1 VTKEW
6 CAVSYFAAAFA
17 RRGGDWL
24 ATEIDLDDAEDVEG
38 VAEVAAEV
46 DADDG
51 IVVVLVEEEEWFG
64 VVRVE
69 PDEDPRVFV
78 SEGAEA
84 GRTPVGETLVSE
96 IAADYLDDD
105 APASGRGV
113 VLPPEPLGEAGLLDD
128 LGASAETLN
137 RLASSTST
145 TPADAVAELAERI
158 GFVDVL
164 ETVR

>member
-1 VTKEW
+1 M
-6 CAVSYFAAAFA
+6 SYFAAAFA

-24 ATEIDLDDAEDVEG
+24 ATEIDLDDVDGVEG
-38 VAEVAAEV
+38 VSEVAAEV

-69 PDEDPRVFV
+69 PGEDPRVFV
-78 SEGAEA
+78 SDGAEA
-84 GRTPVGETLVSE
+84 VRTPVGQTLASE
-96 IAADYLDDD
+96 IAVDYADDD
-105 APASGRGV
+105 TAASGRGV
-113 VLPPEPLGEAGLLDD
+113 TLPASPAGESGLLDD
-128 LGASAETLN
+128 LGVSAETLK
-137 RLASSTST
+137 RLAGASST

>member
-1 VTKEW
+1 M
-6 CAVSYFAAAFA
+6 SYFAAAFA

-24 ATEIDLDDAEDVEG
+24 ATEIDLDDAEGVDG
-38 VAEVAAEV
+38 VAEAAAEV

-78 SEGAEA
+78 SDGAEA
-84 GRTPVGETLVSE
+84 GRTPVGGTLVSE

-105 APASGRGV
+105 EVPVSGRGV
-113 VLPPEPLGEAGLLDD
+113 ALPAEPLGEAGLLDD

-137 RLASSTST
+137 RLAGATST
-145 TPADAVAELAERI
+145 TPADAVAEIAERI

>member
-1 VTKEW
+1 M
-6 CAVSYFAAAFA
+6 SYFAAAFA

-24 ATEIDLDDAEDVEG
+24 ATEIDLDDAEDVDG

-78 SEGAEA
+78 SDGAEA
-84 GRTPVGETLVSE
+84 GRTPVGETVVSE
-96 IAADYLDDD
+96 IAADYADDE
-105 APASGRGV
+105 APVSGRGV
-113 VLPPEPLGEAGLLDD
+113 ALPAEPLGEAGLLDD
-128 LGASAETLN
+128 LGVSAETLN
-137 RLASSTST
+137 RLAGASGT
-145 TPADAVAELAERI
+145 TPADAVAEIAERI